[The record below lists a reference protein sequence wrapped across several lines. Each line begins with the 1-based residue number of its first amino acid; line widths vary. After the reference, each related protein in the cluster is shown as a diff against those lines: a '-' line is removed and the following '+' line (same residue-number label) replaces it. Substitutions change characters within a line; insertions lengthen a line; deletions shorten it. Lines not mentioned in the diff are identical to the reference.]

1 MLGPLMIQSASLL
14 F

>member
-1 MLGPLMIQSASLL
+1 MLGPLMIQSASVL